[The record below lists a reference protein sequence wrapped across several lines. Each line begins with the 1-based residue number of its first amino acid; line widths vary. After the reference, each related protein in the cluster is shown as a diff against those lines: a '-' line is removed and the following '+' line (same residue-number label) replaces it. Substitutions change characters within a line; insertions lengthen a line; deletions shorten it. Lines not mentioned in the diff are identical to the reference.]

1 MSDVKNRT
9 VNLLQVLLLIINISA
24 IYFLVIFVYVTTESI
39 RRHYVARKFLDN
51 VQSIPTNPQRS
62 MIIVLVMG
70 TVLVVTF
77 LYRHYKKTI
86 ENKKLIASLV
96 VDFMV
101 AAVIMVELDFN
112 YKGLLLLICANI
124 ITYLAGNKTKFIM
137 AACTVS
143 GYLLADY
150 ELISIY
156 MPLYR
161 ISEYIQYYTADVQQL
176 LYSVV
181 NLLNSLNIIVF
192 IIYCVYVMNAQSGT
206 IDEINKLNHELQS
219 ANGQLKEYAEMTE
232 RMTQTRER
240 NRLAREI
247 HDTLGHT
254 LTGIATGLDAAM
266 ALMDVSPE
274 QTRKQLELLS
284 KVSRDGI
291 KDVRRSVN
299 ELRPDALERLS
310 LEVAVRQMI
319 TEMAQVSSVDIYFET
334 EEKNMRFDEDEE
346 NAIYR
351 VIQESITNAV
361 RHGKAKKIWI
371 TIERKDGELI
381 LEIKDNG
388 IGCDNIKSGFGTK
401 HIRERIDMLKGHV
414 EFDGSKGFTVTAY
427 IPIRWGE
434 NYD

>member
-1 MSDVKNRT
+1 MSDVKNKT
-9 VNLLQVLLLIINISA
+9 VNLLQGLLLLINISA
-24 IYFLVIFVYVTTESI
+24 IYFLAIFIYITTESI
-39 RRHYVARKFLDN
+39 RRHYDARYFLDT
-51 VQSIPTNPQRS
+51 VQSIPANPKRVIWVVLL
-62 MIIVLVMG
+62 MGMTLII
-70 TVLVVTF
+70 TF
-77 LYRHYKKTI
+77 LFRHLKPNI
-86 ENKKLIASLV
+86 DNRSFVISLV
-96 VDFMV
+96 VDFI
-101 AAVIMVELDFN
+101 ASAIIMIELNFN

-124 ITYLAGNKTKFIM
+124 ITYMTINKARVFM
-137 AACTVS
+137 ASFAI
-143 GYLLADY
+143 GAYLLADY

-156 MPLYR
+156 IPLYR
-161 ISEYIQYYTADVQQL
+161 VSEYIQYYTADVQQI
-176 LYSVV
+176 LYSIV
-181 NLLNSLNIIVF
+181 NLVNSLNIILF

-219 ANGQLKEYAEMTE
+219 ANGQLKEYAAMTE

-254 LTGIATGLDAAM
+254 LTGIATGIDAAM

-310 LEVAVRQMI
+310 LEVAIRQMI
-319 TEMAQVSSVDIYFET
+319 TEMAQVSNVDIYFET

-371 TIERKDGELI
+371 TINKKNEELI

-388 IGCDNIKSGFGTK
+388 IGCEQVKSGFGTK
-401 HIRERIDMLKGHV
+401 HIRERIHMLNGHV
-414 EFDGSKGFTVTAY
+414 EFDGRNGFVVTAY